1 MQSINNLSHNNHTG
15 FHLNV
20 YKYICQRF
28 IPWRTQY
35 YYVSHAKS
43 ITEVNQIHTSN
54 HAEVNYPHGV
64 AVTLIY
70 LSLRC
75 HIVRLHVRHPCQ
87 YKVTCDCFINE
98 LLTFI
103 ICLFQRLNLEDST
116 SSVFIW
122 Q

>member
-1 MQSINNLSHNNHTG
+1 MFTSSSVNNL
-15 FHLNV
+15 
-20 YKYICQRF
+20 

-64 AVTLIY
+64 AVTLIF